1 MRATAVKRREWGKSP
16 LLRRPVLAWA
26 FYDWANSAFATT
38 VMAGFFPIF
47 FKQYWNAGAEAA
59 VSTFRLGVAN
69 GAASLLIALTAPL
82 LGTIADRSGRRVRL
96 LMLAT
101 VLGAAATGGLYLA
114 GEGQW
119 QLAVALYLVA
129 SFGFWSGITFNDA
142 LLLDVAESRDELD
155 LISAYGYALGYVGG
169 GLLFAVNVAMT
180 LRPELFGLAS
190 AAEAVRLSFLTVAV
204 WWVVFALPVFLFV
217 REDRPATPLGLAA
230 SARAAFGELRSTLG
244 HVRRYRPLLWFLLA
258 YWLYIDGVNTV
269 IKMAVDYGLALG
281 FPQESLIVA
290 LLLTQFVAFPAAL
303 AFGWLGSRIGAVN
316 GIFLAIAVYAAA
328 TVGAVGM
335 QTAAHFY
342 GLAVAIGL
350 VQGGIQSLSRSYF
363 GSLVPVGKRGEFFGF
378 YNMVGKFSA
387 IIGPMLVG
395 VTALATGSNR
405 AGILAVLLLFMGG
418 ALLLWRARRIAVAP
432 GGGAQA

>member
-1 MRATAVKRREWGKSP
+1 MRRSP
-16 LLRRPVLAWA
+16 LLRRPVVSWA
-26 FYDWANSAFATT
+26 LYDWANSAFATT
-38 VMAGFFPIF
+38 VMAGFFPLF
-47 FKQYWNAGAEAA
+47 FKQYWNVGVEAS

-69 GAASLLIALTAPL
+69 GAASLVIALTAPL
-82 LGTIADRSGRRVRL
+82 LGTIADRSGIRVRL

-119 QLAVALYLVA
+119 QLAVALYLLA
-129 SFGFWSGITFNDA
+129 SLGFWSGITINDA
-142 LLLDVAESRDELD
+142 LILDVAESKDELD

-180 LRPELFGLAS
+180 LKPELFGLAS
-190 AAEAVRLSFLTVAV
+190 ASEAVRLSFVTVAA
-204 WWVVFALPVFLFV
+204 WWIVFALPVFLFV
-217 REDRPATPLGLAA
+217 REDKPAAPLGLLAA
-230 SARAAFGELRSTLG
+230 ARSSFGELRSTLA

-269 IKMAVDYGLALG
+269 IKMAVDYGLSLG
-281 FPQESLIVA
+281 FAQESLIVA

-316 GIFLAIAVYAAA
+316 GIFIAIAVYVAA
-328 TVGAVGM
+328 TIGAYGM
-335 QTAAHFY
+335 QTSTHFY
-342 GLAVAIGL
+342 ALAVAIGL

-363 GSLVPVGKRGEFFGF
+363 GSLVPTEKRGEFFGF

-387 IIGPMLVG
+387 IIGPTLVG
-395 VTALATGSNR
+395 VTALMTGSNR
-405 AGILAVLLLFMGG
+405 SGILSVLLLFGVG
-418 ALLLWRARRIAVAP
+418 AVLLWQARRVAATAP
-432 GGGAQA
+432 D